1 MVSAFVV
8 DASVGAKWWFPEA
21 HHEAALRLRDPAHD
35 LHAPELFDLEICSV
49 VCKRVRRGEITV
61 RDGDHVVA
69 LLERVPVRR
78 HRDGDLLPPAVAIAH
93 TTRHSLYDCLYLALA
108 VILDAPLVTADERF
122 YRALRAARAQQ
133 HVVWVD
139 DLP

>member
-1 MVSAFVV
+1 VSTFVV

-21 HHEAALRLRDPAHD
+21 LRAAALRLREPAHD

-61 RDGDHVVA
+61 RDGDRIVA

-78 HRDGDLLPPAVAIAH
+78 HRDGDLLRPAVAIAQ
-93 TTRHSLYDCLYLALA
+93 TTRQSLYDCVYLALA
-108 VILDAPLVTADERF
+108 VILDAQLVTADERF
-122 YRALRAARAQQ
+122 YRAMRFLRAAPP
-133 HVVWVD
+133 VVWVN